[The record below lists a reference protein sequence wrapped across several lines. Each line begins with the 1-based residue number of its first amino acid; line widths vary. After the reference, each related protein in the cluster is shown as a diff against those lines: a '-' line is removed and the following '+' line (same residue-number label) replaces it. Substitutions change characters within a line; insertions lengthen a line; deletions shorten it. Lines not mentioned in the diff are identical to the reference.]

1 MGKVTGF
8 MEAPRRTPHRRDKT
22 ERVGDWQE
30 VYLKWDESEARR
42 QASRCMDCG
51 VPFCNSGCPLG
62 NLIPDFND
70 FIYHG
75 NWEEAI
81 QRLHATNN
89 FPEFTGRIC
98 PAPCEASCTLSV
110 NSDPVTI
117 EMIEKQIVEHAWENG
132 WIKPEPASIKTQKK
146 VAVIGSGPAGLAAAQ
161 QLARA
166 GHTVTVYERNE
177 QIGGLLALGIPEFKL
192 EKSVVERR
200 VNQLRGEGV
209 RFRVSTDVGVDVTHE
224 QLLERYDAICLS
236 GGSTVPRDLPV
247 EGRDL
252 KGIYFAMEL
261 LTQQNRKLKGQE
273 FPPEENID
281 VVNKNVVIIGGG
293 DTGADC
299 LGTSHR
305 QGAGNIVQMEILP
318 RPSESRIDTNP
329 WPQWPTIFRTS
340 SAHEEGGDRDFNVL
354 TNRFVGDDDGNLIRL
369 ECARVEWVK
378 DEETGQFNM
387 NKVPGSEFEIKA
399 EAVFLAMG
407 FLHPQHNGLLD
418 SLGVDYDPRGNVAA
432 DGRMRTNLDKV
443 FACGD
448 MQRGQS
454 LVVHAIASG
463 RRAARQIDIFLTGES
478 QLPTV
483 TGYARPP
490 IMARSAVAENSND

>member
-8 MEAPRRTPHRRDKT
+8 MEAGRRTPARRDKT
-22 ERVGDWQE
+22 GRIQDWQE
-30 VYLKWDESEARR
+30 VYLDWDESDARR

-62 NLIPDFND
+62 NLIPEFND
-70 FIYHG
+70 FLYHG

-98 PAPCEASCTLSV
+98 PAPCEASCTLSI

-117 EMIEKQIVEHAWENG
+117 EMIEKTIVDHGWQKG
-132 WIKPEPASIKTQKK
+132 WIKPEPAEVKTGKK
-146 VAVIGSGPAGLAAAQ
+146 VAVVGSGPAGLAAAQ

-166 GHTVTVYERNE
+166 GHAVTVFERNE
-177 QIGGLLALGIPEFKL
+177 YIGGLLALGIPEFKL

-200 VNQLRGEGV
+200 VDQIREEGV
-209 RFRVSTDVGVDVTHE
+209 EFRVNVNVGVDITHE
-224 QLLERYDAICLS
+224 QLLTEYDAVCLA

-252 KGIYFAMEL
+252 NGVYFAMEL
-261 LTQQNRKLKGQE
+261 LTQQNRKLRGQE
-273 FPPEENID
+273 FPPGEIID

-305 QGAGNIVQMEILP
+305 QGAASIVQMEILP
-318 RPSESRIDTNP
+318 RPSESRDESNP

-340 SAHEEGGDRDFNVL
+340 SAHEEGGVRDFNVL
-354 TNRFVGDDDGNLIRL
+354 TKRFVGDDEGNLKRL
-369 ECARVEWVK
+369 ECMRVEWVR
-378 DEETGQFNM
+378 DDETGRFDM
-387 NKVPGSEFEIKA
+387 NEVPGSEFTIEA
-399 EAVFLAMG
+399 DAVFLAMG
-407 FLHPQHNGLLD
+407 FLHPQHDGLLD
-418 SLGVDYDPRGNVAA
+418 ALGVDYDPRGNVAA
-432 DGRMRTNLDKV
+432 DGTMKTSLDKV
-443 FACGD
+443 FSCGD

-463 RRAARQIDIFLTGES
+463 RRCARQVDIFLMGDS
-478 QLPTV
+478 RLPTV
-483 TGYARPP
+483 SGYARPP
-490 IMARSAVAENSND
+490 IMAHAGSDNAGR

>member
-1 MGKVTGF
+1 VGKVTGF
-8 MEAPRRTPHRRDKT
+8 MEAARRTPTRRDKND
-22 ERVGDWQE
+22 RVNDWQE
-30 VYLKWDESEARR
+30 VYLKWDESDARR

-62 NLIPDFND
+62 NLIPEFND

-98 PAPCEASCTLSV
+98 PAPCETSCTLAV

-117 EMIEKQIVEHAWENG
+117 EMIEKQIVEHGWQEG
-132 WIKPEPASIKTQKK
+132 WIKPEPAKIKTGKT
-146 VAVIGSGPAGLAAAQ
+146 VAVVGSGPAGLAAAQ

-166 GHTVTVYERNE
+166 GHDVTVFERNE
-177 QIGGLLALGIPEFKL
+177 YIGGLLALGIPEFKL

-209 RFRVSTDVGVDVTHE
+209 RFRVNTNVGVDVTHE
-224 QLLERYDAICLS
+224 ELLKRFDAICLS

-247 EGRDL
+247 EGREL
-252 KGIYFAMEL
+252 KGVHFAMEF
-261 LTQQNRKLKGQE
+261 LTQQNRKLLGQE
-273 FPPEENID
+273 FSPEDTID
-281 VVNKNVVIIGGG
+281 VRGKNVVIIGGG

-305 QGAGNIVQMEILP
+305 QKAANIIQMEILP
-318 RPSESRIDTNP
+318 RPSETRINTNP

-340 SAHEEGGDRDFNVL
+340 SAHEEGGDRDFNV
-354 TNRFVGDDDGNLIRL
+354 TTKRFVGDDEGNLKKL

-378 DEETGQFNM
+378 DEETGQFSM
-387 NKVPGSEFEIKA
+387 IEVPGSEFEIEA

-407 FLHPQHNGLLD
+407 FMHPQHDGLLD
-418 SLGVDYDPRGNVAA
+418 ALGVDYDPRGNVAA
-432 DGRMRTNLDKV
+432 DGKLRTNVDKV
-443 FACGD
+443 FAAGD

-463 RRAARQIDIFLTGES
+463 RRAARQIDIFLTGDS

-490 IMARSAVAENSND
+490 IMASLGSGGE

>member
-354 TNRFVGDDDGNLIRL
+354 TKRFVGDDDGNLTRL

>member
-1 MGKVTGF
+1 
-8 MEAPRRTPHRRDKT
+8 MEAARRTPTRRDKND
-22 ERVGDWQE
+22 RVNDWQE
-30 VYLKWDESEARR
+30 VYLKWDESDARR

-62 NLIPDFND
+62 NLIPEFND

-98 PAPCEASCTLSV
+98 PAPCETSCTLAV

-117 EMIEKQIVEHAWENG
+117 EMIEKQIVEHGWQEG
-132 WIKPEPASIKTQKK
+132 WIKPEPAKIKTGKT
-146 VAVIGSGPAGLAAAQ
+146 VAVVGSGPAGLAAAQ

-166 GHTVTVYERNE
+166 GHDVTVFERNE
-177 QIGGLLALGIPEFKL
+177 YIGGLLALGIPEFKL

-209 RFRVSTDVGVDVTHE
+209 RFRVNTNVGVDVTHE
-224 QLLERYDAICLS
+224 ELLKRFDAICLS

-247 EGRDL
+247 EGREL
-252 KGIYFAMEL
+252 KGVHFAMEF
-261 LTQQNRKLKGQE
+261 LTQQNRKLLGQE
-273 FPPEENID
+273 FSPEDTID
-281 VVNKNVVIIGGG
+281 VRGKNVVIIGGG

-305 QGAGNIVQMEILP
+305 QKAANIIQMEILP
-318 RPSESRIDTNP
+318 RPSETRINTNP

-340 SAHEEGGDRDFNVL
+340 SAHEEGGDRDFNV
-354 TNRFVGDDDGNLIRL
+354 TTKRFVGDDEGNLKKL

-378 DEETGQFNM
+378 DEETGQFSM
-387 NKVPGSEFEIKA
+387 IEVPGSEFEIEA

-407 FLHPQHNGLLD
+407 FMHPQHDGLLD
-418 SLGVDYDPRGNVAA
+418 ALGVDYDPRGNVAA
-432 DGRMRTNLDKV
+432 DGKLRTNVDKV
-443 FACGD
+443 FAAGD

-463 RRAARQIDIFLTGES
+463 RRAARQIDIFLTGDS

-490 IMARSAVAENSND
+490 IMASLGSGGE